1 MTGWEGVK
9 AAAESGAAVALVEG
23 GDVKLSGRV
32 VRDAPGVYRLR
43 PATGVDVVLLR
54 VGGGRAPG

>member
-23 GDVKLSGRV
+23 GDCQAERSRG
-32 VRDAPGVYRLR
+32 P
-43 PATGVDVVLLR
+43 
-54 VGGGRAPG
+54 